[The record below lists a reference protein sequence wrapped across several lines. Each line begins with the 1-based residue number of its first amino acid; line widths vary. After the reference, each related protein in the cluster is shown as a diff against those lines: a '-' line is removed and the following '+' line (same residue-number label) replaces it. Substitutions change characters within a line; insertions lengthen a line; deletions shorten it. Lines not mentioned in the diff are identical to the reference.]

1 MQSVEIKEFFERFK
15 IDRNSVLWQ
24 KAKKAVKIAAI
35 VFVGIVFLIGAF
47 LFYLNH
53 VDFAPLMEEELQPSK
68 RLIPEY
74 IEQRQLSFL
83 TWNIGHG
90 SLGNS
95 MDFFDEGGKKVRA
108 TKSATQNWFEQIV
121 SRVLSLRNTDFIL
134 LQEVDFDSKRTYFI
148 NQYAALSNAMFFHE
162 SVFALNYSVLYVP
175 FPLTDPLGK
184 VNSGQMT
191 LSRFASKNANR
202 ISYPQI
208 ASWPGRMFLY
218 DRCVIETRYPIKEGG
233 ELVVF
238 NTHNSDFIKD
248 KQKIDLELDVL
259 RRRMIKEYEK
269 GNFVLVGGDWNV
281 NPYNFEPSRLYGYLY
296 KKTDVSFP
304 KNMIPT
310 GWQFAYSDH
319 IPTSRFLNAPF
330 SKSKIYTTTTDYFIV
345 SPNIEII
352 SVEVLNLE
360 FESSN
365 HNPVQLRISLK

>member
-1 MQSVEIKEFFERFK
+1 MDIKEFFERFK
-15 IDRNSVLWQ
+15 IEQDSFLWE
-24 KAKKAVKIAAI
+24 KAKKVVKIVA
-35 VFVGIVFLIGAF
+35 GVFLGLAFLVGVF
-47 LFYLNH
+47 LFYSNQT
-53 VDFAPLMEEELQPSK
+53 DFAPLMEEELFPSK
-68 RLIPEY
+68 RMISEY

-83 TWNIGHG
+83 TWNIGYG
-90 SLGNS
+90 GRGNT
-95 MDFFDEGGKKVRA
+95 MDFLGDGGKNMRA
-108 TKSATQNWFEQIV
+108 SKSATQNWFEQIV
-121 SRVLSLRNTDFIL
+121 SRILSLRNTDFIL
-134 LQEVDFDSKRTYFI
+134 LQEVDFDSKRSYFI
-148 NQYAALSNAMFFHE
+148 NQYTALSNAMFFHE
-162 SVFALNYSVLYVP
+162 SVFALSYSVPYAP

-191 LSRFASKNANR
+191 LSRFASKAANR

-208 ASWPGRMFLY
+208 ASWPKRMFLP

-281 NPYNFEPSRLYGYLY
+281 NPYKFEPSRLYGYLY
-296 KKTDVSFP
+296 KKTDVTFP
-304 KNMIPT
+304 KNMIPS
-310 GWQFAYSDH
+310 GWQFAYNEH
-319 IPTSRFLNAPF
+319 VPTNRLMNIPF
-330 SKSKIYTTTTDYFIV
+330 SESKTYTTTTDYFIV

-352 SVEVLNLE
+352 SVEVLDLK

>member
-1 MQSVEIKEFFERFK
+1 MEIKEFFEGFK
-15 IDRNSVLWQ
+15 IDRDGVLWQ

-35 VFVGIVFLIGAF
+35 AFVGIVFLIGTF

-53 VDFAPLMEEELQPSK
+53 VDFAPLMEEELHPSK

-90 SLGNS
+90 NLGNS
-95 MDFFDEGGKKVRA
+95 MAFFNESGKKVRA
-108 TKSATQNWFEQIV
+108 TKSATQNGFEQIV

-134 LQEVDFDSKRTYFI
+134 LQEVDFDSKRTHFI

-162 SVFALNYSVLYVP
+162 SVFALNYSVPYVP
-175 FPLTDPLGK
+175 LPLTKPLGK

-191 LSRFASKNANR
+191 LSRFASKTARR

-208 ASWPGRMFLY
+208 ALWPGRLFLH

-238 NTHNSDFIKD
+238 NTHNSDFVKD
-248 KQKIDLELDVL
+248 DQNIDLEIDVL
-259 RRRMIKEYEK
+259 RKRMIKEYEK

-281 NPYNFEPSRLYGYLY
+281 NPPDFEPSRSYDYLY
-296 KKTDVSFP
+296 KKTDLSFP

-310 GWQFAYSDH
+310 GWQFAYSNLV
-319 IPTSRFLNAPF
+319 PTSRFSNTPF
-330 SKSKIYTTTTDYFIV
+330 SKSKTYTTTTDYFIV

-352 SVEVLNLE
+352 HIEVLNLE

-365 HNPVQLRISLK
+365 HNPILLKISLK